1 MLPDTVRTG
10 NGRPM
15 PSARRSSR
23 RSTRRV
29 RCGSVGICQRL
40 ASLLQPDL
48 PGFKPK
54 KGMTRSAGTGEAW
67 ESGKAFVIPDPH

>member
-1 MLPDTVRTG
+1 MTPSLSFAVIAGPTQNRHIQDSSLVFVLPDTVRTG

-29 RCGSVGICQRL
+29 VVD
-40 ASLLQPDL
+40 LL
-48 PGFKPK
+48 GF
-54 KGMTRSAGTGEAW
+54 AN
-67 ESGKAFVIPDPH
+67 D